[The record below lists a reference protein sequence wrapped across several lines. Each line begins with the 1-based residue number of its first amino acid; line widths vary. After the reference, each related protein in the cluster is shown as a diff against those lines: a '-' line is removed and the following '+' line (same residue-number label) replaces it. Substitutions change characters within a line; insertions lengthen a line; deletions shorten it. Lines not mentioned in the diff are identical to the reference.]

1 MKPNLNV
8 NPHMNSQ
15 KIWIA
20 VSLTIIVAVGAIVG
34 ASILITPK
42 SNSVTC
48 CVTTSR
54 STSSMSSTKSAP
66 VELPI
71 ALCCTTSTSTSP
83 SSTSSSSH
91 TTSSTTSSST
101 TSSSTTSQSNMTLN
115 VNSASTNSQYISG
128 YQIILYQNGQV
139 TATGFTPVSFSL
151 VIGDTYAIQAD
162 NYGSC
167 TFAYWDIPVTG
178 GYVQNYSNPMTFT
191 ATSSLT
197 PLPVMFNCG
206 TTSST
211 TSSISSSTE
220 SSTSTSKYST
230 SSGFSGDITVY
241 AHRIPSSYWA
251 PCFAL
256 VCSAGTGPGVTM
268 YFALFDS
275 AGNVVQTGF
284 ANENGYNF
292 TGLNPSASYYV
303 YASNCDSCH
312 GASHDVN
319 FSHWGNGATAQELEV
334 SAGQSVDAWYVYIP
348 LNSSTTS
355 TGTSGNYIATNSSV
369 VSVIGII
376 AAMAIPAIISRR
388 HGFLRLNNAKNH

>member
-66 VELPI
+66 VELPT

-83 SSTSSSSH
+83 
-91 TTSSTTSSST
+91 
-101 TSSSTTSQSNMTLN
+101 
-115 VNSASTNSQYISG
+115 
-128 YQIILYQNGQV
+128 
-139 TATGFTPVSFSL
+139 
-151 VIGDTYAIQAD
+151 
-162 NYGSC
+162 
-167 TFAYWDIPVTG
+167 
-178 GYVQNYSNPMTFT
+178 
-191 ATSSLT
+191 
-197 PLPVMFNCG
+197 
-206 TTSST
+206 
-211 TSSISSSTE
+211 
-220 SSTSTSKYST
+220 YST
-230 SSGFSGDITVY
+230 SSGFSGDVTVY